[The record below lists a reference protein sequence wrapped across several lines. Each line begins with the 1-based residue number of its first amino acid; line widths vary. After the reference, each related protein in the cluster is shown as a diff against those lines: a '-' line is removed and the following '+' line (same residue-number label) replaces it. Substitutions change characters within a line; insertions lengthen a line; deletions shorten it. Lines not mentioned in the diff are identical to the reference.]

1 MKSKFLYQDVDVV
14 SLADKGIVVRCIVCR
29 NYDKVLME
37 TGKLCDNIRVT
48 KNGLVSGVD
57 RMFKSSDSAFKTVLS
72 LMIKRNTRVTKHETN
87 SLCLG
92 LYWNL
97 L

>member
-14 SLADKGIVVRCIVCR
+14 SLADKGIVVRCFVCR

-48 KNGLVSGVD
+48 KNRLVSGVD
-57 RMFKSSDSAFKTVLS
+57 RITSKY
-72 LMIKRNTRVTKHETN
+72 
-87 SLCLG
+87 CLILEILG
-92 LYWNL
+92 QKCHFFAI
-97 L
+97 